1 VSHLRF
7 EHLLIKDLL
16 EWLLRDRDPIAPL
29 DPATGQR
36 HLPYRRRFVVTTTV
50 VVVIANAALGFAL
63 ALSFQ
68 DLSMLLP
75 SLGIFGLMWTAA
87 MFGAWE
93 VFLTRVSFGSE
104 GITLE
109 RAGGSRA
116 LIPWGAVRGI
126 RYSRLGSWFIIEAP
140 GFPTVRV
147 SIYRSGLRTFA
158 IAADRGLAA
167 GPLGRAPYA
176 LFEKARNP

>member
-1 VSHLRF
+1 VSHLRL

-16 EWLLRDRDPIAPL
+16 KWLLRDRDPVAPL

-36 HLPYRRRFVVTTTV
+36 QLLYRRRFVVTTTV
-50 VVVIANAALGFAL
+50 VVVIANAALGFTL
-63 ALSFQ
+63 ALSYR

-75 SLGIFGLMWTAA
+75 SLGIFGLMWVAA
-87 MFGAWE
+87 MLGAWE
-93 VFLTRVSFGSE
+93 VFLTRVWFGSE

-109 RAGGSRA
+109 RASGARA
-116 LIPWGAVRGI
+116 LIPWSAVRGI
-126 RYSRLGSWFIIEAP
+126 QYSRLGSWFIFQAP

-158 IAADRGLAA
+158 VAADRGLAS
-167 GPLGRAPYA
+167 GPLRHAPRA

>member
-1 VSHLRF
+1 MSHLHV
-7 EHLLIKDLL
+7 EHLLIKDIL

-29 DPATGQR
+29 DPVTGLRQ
-36 HLPYRRRFVVTTTV
+36 LFYRRRFVVTASV
-50 VVVIANAALGFAL
+50 AVIVSNAALGFML
-63 ALSFQ
+63 ALSFR
-68 DLSMLLP
+68 DYSMLLP
-75 SLGIFGLMWTAA
+75 SLGIFGMMWLTA
-87 MFGAWE
+87 MLGAWE

-109 RAGGSRA
+109 RATGKRA
-116 LIPWGAVRGI
+116 VIPWSAVRGI
-126 RYSRLGSWFIIEAP
+126 RYSRLGSWFVFHAP
-140 GFPTVRV
+140 GHPTVRV

>member
-1 VSHLRF
+1 MSHLPI
-7 EHLLIKDLL
+7 EHLLIKDIL

-36 HLPYRRRFVVTTTV
+36 QLLYRRRFVLTTTV
-50 VVVIANAALGFAL
+50 VVIVSNAALGFVL
-63 ALSFQ
+63 AISYR

-75 SLGIFGLMWTAA
+75 SLGIFGMMWIAA
-87 MFGAWE
+87 MLGAWE
-93 VFLTRVSFGSE
+93 VFMTRVWFGSE

-109 RAGGSRA
+109 RATGSRA
-116 LIPWGAVRGI
+116 LIPWSAIRGI
-126 RYSRLGSWFIIEAP
+126 RYSRLGSWFVISAP

-158 IAADRGLAA
+158 VAADRGLAS
-167 GPLGRAPYA
+167 GPLRRAPYA

>member
-1 VSHLRF
+1 MSHLPI
-7 EHLLIKDLL
+7 EHLLIKDIL

-36 HLPYRRRFVVTTTV
+36 LLPYRRRFVLTTTV
-50 VVVIANAALGFAL
+50 VVIVANAALGFVL
-63 ALSFQ
+63 ALSYR

-75 SLGIFGLMWTAA
+75 SLGIFGMMWIAA
-87 MFGAWE
+87 MLGAWE
-93 VFLTRVSFGSE
+93 VFMTRVWFGSE

-109 RAGGSRA
+109 RATGSRA
-116 LIPWGAVRGI
+116 LIPWSAIRGI
-126 RYSRLGSWFIIEAP
+126 RYSRLGSWFVFSAP

-158 IAADRGLAA
+158 IAADRGLAS

>member
-1 VSHLRF
+1 VSHLNV
-7 EHLLIKDLL
+7 EHLLIRDILR
-16 EWLLRDRDPIAPL
+16 WLLRDRDPIAPL
-29 DPATGQR
+29 DPATGR
-36 HLPYRRRFVVTTTV
+36 RELVYRRRFAVTTSV
-50 VVVIANAALGFAL
+50 VVVLANAALGFML
-63 ALSFQ
+63 ALSLA

-75 SLGIFGLMWTAA
+75 VLGIFGMMWAAA
-87 MFGAWE
+87 MLGAWE
-93 VFLTRVSFGSE
+93 VFLTRVSFSSE

-109 RAGGSRA
+109 RATGKRA
-116 LIPWGAVRGI
+116 LIPWSAVRGVQ
-126 RYSRLGSWFIIEAP
+126 YSRLGSWFIFQAP

-158 IAADRGLAA
+158 IAADRGLAS

>member
-1 VSHLRF
+1 MSHLRL

-16 EWLLRDRDPIAPL
+16 EWLLRDRDPVAPL

-36 HLPYRRRFVVTTTV
+36 QLLYRRRFVVTTTV
-50 VVVIANAALGFAL
+50 VVFIANAALGFML
-63 ALSFQ
+63 ALSYR

-75 SLGIFGLMWTAA
+75 SLGIFGLMWVAA
-87 MFGAWE
+87 MLGAWE
-93 VFLTRVSFGSE
+93 VFLTRVWFGSE

-109 RAGGSRA
+109 RASGARA
-116 LIPWGAVRGI
+116 LIPWSAVRGVQ
-126 RYSRLGSWFIIEAP
+126 YSRLGSWFIFQAP

-158 IAADRGLAA
+158 VAADRGLAS
-167 GPLGRAPYA
+167 GPLRHAPHA